1 MNGDVMSN
9 IVRAESLEA
18 VLDVLSPEPLSSGS
32 EWYVN
37 LSPARSGEQLAELRK
52 HLEISQRRGAATVH
66 LALVGPRGGGKTTEL
81 RRLEGDLAGVFTPV
95 HLELDPALENDA
107 DYTDLL
113 VWLVERVAAQLH
125 ARGVSLDRST
135 AEPVFEWFDKR
146 TVVWGEGYKS
156 EVKSEAEMSGGLDA
170 NWLVARLKSMLRIQA
185 SISGSTDRRKE
196 FRRELQN
203 YTTDLVAR
211 VNHFLDHA
219 RERLRAQSKPDCL
232 LIVQDNLDR
241 LLPEPAKRLFFEHG
255 QVLRGLKGFFIWTA
269 PLGIQLAPYRLD
281 SSTYKTFY
289 MPIPAPRRKHGEF
302 NEAALAGLQNIIEL
316 RMDVAAVFDSP
327 ATARQLC
334 LASGGSLR
342 DLLKLVGDTQLSA
355 LVDNKLKMD
364 TVAADKAI
372 KKLRLEFERALTP
385 GNHYYPLLAQIH
397 LTKREPEGEDIQA
410 LKDRFAE
417 MIACGSV
424 LQYNGE
430 ETWFD
435 VHPAILPIASFQDAL
450 RTLRATRD
458 RIQSA

>member
-1 MNGDVMSN
+1 MSN
-9 IVRAESLEA
+9 ILRAQSLEA
-18 VLDVLSPEPLSSGS
+18 VLDVLSPEPLPSAS

-52 HLEISQRRGAATVH
+52 HLEVSRRRGATTVH

-81 RRLEGDLAGVFTPV
+81 HRLEGDLETLFTPV

-113 VWLVERVAAQLH
+113 LWLVERVASQLS
-125 ARGVSLDRST
+125 AREVPLDRART
-135 AEPVFEWFDKR
+135 EPVLEWFDKR
-146 TVVWGEGYKS
+146 TVVWGSSYRS
-156 EVKSEAEMSGGLDA
+156 EFKTEAETAAGLDA
-170 NWLVARLKSMLRIQA
+170 NWLMLRLKSLLRIQA
-185 SISGSTDRRKE
+185 AISGSTDRRKE
-196 FRRELQN
+196 FRRELQERSS
-203 YTTDLVAR
+203 DLVAH
-211 VNHFLDHA
+211 VNLFLDHV
-219 RERLRAQSKPDCL
+219 REQLRRKGMPDCL

-289 MPIPAPRRKHGEF
+289 MPIPAPRRKNGDF
-302 NEAALAGLQNIIEL
+302 NEAALTGLQHIIDQ
-316 RMDVAAVFDSP
+316 RMDIGAVFDSP

-342 DLLKLVGDTQLSA
+342 DLLKLVGDAQLSA
-355 LVDNKLKMD
+355 LVDNKSKMD
-364 TVAADKAI
+364 GPAADKAA

-385 GNHYYPLLAQIH
+385 GNHYFPLLAQIH
-397 LTKREPEGEDIQA
+397 LSKREPEGEDIKA

-430 ETWFD
+430 DTWFD
-435 VHPAILPIASFQDAL
+435 VHPAILSIASFQDAL
-450 RTLRATRD
+450 HALRASRA
-458 RIQSA
+458 RIQPA

>member
-1 MNGDVMSN
+1 MSN
-9 IVRAESLEA
+9 ITRATSLEA
-18 VLDVLSPEPLSSGS
+18 VLDVLSPEPLSSAS

-52 HLEISQRRGAATVH
+52 HLELSQRRGATTVH

-81 RRLEGDLAGVFTPV
+81 QRLEGDLAKVFTPV

-113 VWLVERVAAQLH
+113 LWLVERVASQLH
-125 ARGVSLDRST
+125 SQGISLDRAKT
-135 AEPVFEWFDKR
+135 EPVFAWFDQR
-146 TVVWGEGYKS
+146 TIVWGDNYRS
-156 EVKSEAEMSGGLDA
+156 EIKTEAESSVGLDA
-170 NWLVARLKSMLRIQA
+170 NWLVLRLKSMLRIQA
-185 SISGSTDRRKE
+185 TISGSTDRRKE
-196 FRRELQN
+196 YRRELQN

-211 VNHFLDHA
+211 VNSFLDHT
-219 RERLRAQSKPDCL
+219 REQLRAQSKSDCL

-289 MPIPAPRRKHGEF
+289 MPIPAPRRKNGDF
-302 NEAALAGLQNIIEL
+302 NEAALAGLLAIIEH
-316 RMDVAAVFDSP
+316 RMDLAAVFESP
-327 ATARQLC
+327 AVARELC
-334 LASGGSLR
+334 IASGGSLR
-342 DLLKLVGDTQLSA
+342 DLLKLIGDAQLSA
-355 LVDNKLKMD
+355 LVDNKSTMD
-364 TVAADKAI
+364 HPAAAKAV

-397 LTKREPEGEDIQA
+397 LTKREPEGEDIKA

-430 ETWFD
+430 DTWYD
-435 VHPAILPIASFQDAL
+435 VHPAILPIASFHEALNAL
-450 RTLRATRD
+450 RKSRAH
-458 RIQSA
+458 IQST